1 MTRPCRATVY
11 EVILILILFFSF
23 VGRARTI
30 PFICII
36 EGAAVRSAR
45 KLYTK
50 VACTLSIHGWINGYD
65 ELISLVTGLHDFIRL
80 SRRKL

>member
-1 MTRPCRATVY
+1 MRLFLFLY
-11 EVILILILFFSF
+11 FFFSF
-23 VGRARTI
+23 VGRPRTI
-30 PFICII
+30 PFTCII